1 MTNKYCNPK
10 LIKAELDAYVM
21 GQEKGTR
28 AIAMAV
34 AQHLLQIEAKESF
47 LYGNQQI
54 PTDNVLLIGPTG
66 CGKTE
71 TFRVLKR
78 LGNELGVPVLMFNT
92 LDYSAT
98 KTWLGDSI
106 TNIFTAVVQEAGNI
120 YYKKYGDSADAEEQ
134 KDAIVHIANNAII
147 MLDEFDKIAIDGEG
161 RSRLFLKEYQSNL
174 LKIVEG
180 NTYSVG
186 SLTYERNASKTD
198 EDGNSYTVTEELEL
212 SDITVDTTGMMF
224 ILVGAFSGIE
234 DITLY
239 RLEKERGTKDKGSI
253 PRHNLYQDTSIGFL
267 VTQPAQEEP
276 ETVEYTYEQMIPSQE
291 DIIEYGF
298 MRELVGRIP
307 VRTVYKPLSED
318 AMIEILLHCKT
329 SAYREY
335 QRRFRQV
342 NLDLKCNRDALREI
356 AKIAVSRASGARG
369 LRTVFEELLTETR
382 YELSGTDRPIRCLL
396 RGKEI
401 REHKAP
407 LLHDLTKIIQKR
419 RQQRIKYYKHLKHK
433 RRMCKG
439 KT

>member
-1 MTNKYCNPK
+1 M
-10 LIKAELDAYVM
+10 
-21 GQEKGTR
+21 
-28 AIAMAV
+28 
-34 AQHLLQIEAKESF
+34 
-47 LYGNQQI
+47 
-54 PTDNVLLIGPTG
+54 
-66 CGKTE
+66 
-71 TFRVLKR
+71 
-78 LGNELGVPVLMFNT
+78 
-92 LDYSAT
+92 
-98 KTWLGDSI
+98 
-106 TNIFTAVVQEAGNI
+106 
-120 YYKKYGDSADAEEQ
+120 
-134 KDAIVHIANNAII
+134 
-147 MLDEFDKIAIDGEG
+147 
-161 RSRLFLKEYQSNL
+161 
-174 LKIVEG
+174 
-180 NTYSVG
+180 
-186 SLTYERNASKTD
+186 
-198 EDGNSYTVTEELEL
+198 
-212 SDITVDTTGMMF
+212 
-224 ILVGAFSGIE
+224 
-234 DITLY
+234 
-239 RLEKERGTKDKGSI
+239 
-253 PRHNLYQDTSIGFL
+253 
-267 VTQPAQEEP
+267 
-276 ETVEYTYEQMIPSQE
+276 EYTYEQMIPSQE

>member
-10 LIKAELDAYVM
+10 MIKAELDAYVM

-78 LGNELGVPVLMFNT
+78 LGNEMGVPVLMFNT

-120 YYKKYGDSADAEEQ
+120 YYKKYSDSADAEEQ

-186 SLTYERNASKTD
+186 SLTHERNVSKTD
-198 EDGNSYTVTEELEL
+198 EDGNSYTVMEELEL

-239 RLEKERGTKDKGSI
+239 RLEKECGTKDKGSI
-253 PRHNLYQDTSIGFL
+253 PRHTLYQDTSIGFL

-342 NLDLKCNRDALREI
+342 NLDLKCNRDA
-356 AKIAVSRASGARG
+356 
-369 LRTVFEELLTETR
+369 
-382 YELSGTDRPIRCLL
+382 
-396 RGKEI
+396 
-401 REHKAP
+401 
-407 LLHDLTKIIQKR
+407 
-419 RQQRIKYYKHLKHK
+419 
-433 RRMCKG
+433 
-439 KT
+439 